1 MSSEGCF
8 LYFCL
13 FFNQLERICDLTA
26 FFLNRYKK
34 PLIVQFKNGASDW
47 TDPTKWTKPSLLKMY
62 RDWSILS
69 GTSEDIVRS
78 GGNGDT
84 RTSFKEYL
92 EIMHEKKHNEEPM

>member
-8 LYFCL
+8 LYFCI

-47 TDPTKWTKPSLLKMY
+47 TDPTKWTKSSLLKMY

-92 EIMHEKKHNEEPM
+92 EIMHEKKHKEEPM